1 MPLEIS
7 EEERAI
13 IEKNKNRASEEV
25 HTTPPCE
32 TYETGQRELLA
43 TGDVDIALRDESSDE
58 VDEEVDEKLDEEIDE
73 EVIVSIQ
80 RLCDT
85 ILEEA
90 DRVSPSSK
98 VQEEAENV
106 EEEHLT
112 KVNDVLGIVIQKL
125 QSDKWSMNLKIIH
138 RGEVIE
144 QLRRE
149 LVEAEQT
156 IRSKVVE
163 SSTKDDVIQLLNCQ
177 LANLDDINV
186 EHVQKIDDLTTQLVA
201 VLETEKLKNEN
212 SASTSQVFINFTF
225 YCSKVHFT
233 VMLLSFSLIICHFT
247 VT

>member
-7 EEERAI
+7 EIERAI

-32 TYETGQRELLA
+32 AYETGQRELQSA
-43 TGDVDIALRDESSDE
+43 TDDDVILLRDESS
-58 VDEEVDEKLDEEIDE
+58 DEEVDEKLDEKIDE
-73 EVIVSIQ
+73 KVIVSIE

-85 ILEEA
+85 ILDEA
-90 DRVSPSSK
+90 DRVSASSK
-98 VQEEAENV
+98 VQEETDDV
-106 EEEHLT
+106 EEEHLM

-125 QSDKWSMNLKIIH
+125 QSDKLSMNLEIIH

-144 QLRRE
+144 QLRHE

-163 SSTKDDVIQLLNCQ
+163 SSTKDDVIQLLNYQ
-177 LANLDDINV
+177 LANLNDINV

-212 SASTSQVFINFTF
+212 SASTSQVFIN
-225 YCSKVHFT
+225 
-233 VMLLSFSLIICHFT
+233 L
-247 VT
+247 